1 VSGTT
6 APPDA
11 AALLQAAV
19 TAHKAGQLDEAIA
32 LYRQTLDRAPAMA
45 RAHSNLGAALL
56 AKELEGRALAH
67 LKHAVRIAPADPVAQ
82 LNLGVGLNAL
92 NRHAEA
98 EHVFRSLLA
107 QPRSEGDSDLIGQTC
122 IGLGLALRGQGRFD
136 DSLAIWRRAVALM
149 PKDALAHVNLSM
161 ALLTEGRFADGW
173 AEFRWRMRLTDE
185 MHRIG
190 PRQMNRPRW
199 DGRPFA
205 GKTLLVHGE
214 QGYGDN
220 IQFVRLCARAKALG
234 GTVLFACRREL
245 DRLLASCAGID
256 RVLVPPADD
265 PDQKLDLTDLPHDL
279 QLPLMDL
286 PHALGLRLDDLPGTL
301 PYLAPDAAARARWAA
316 RDWPAGLKVGLV
328 WAGSA
333 THANDHNRSIDF
345 ALFSRILKAPGATYY
360 SLQKER
366 GEAAAGSGIV
376 DLGPQ
381 LEDFTDTAAAL
392 EYLDLLIAVD
402 TSVVHL
408 AGAMNRCG
416 HWCRRWPT
424 GVGCATPT
432 ARRGTRRCGC
442 TANRTP
448 APGPKS
454 STASPPTYARSR
466 RRRCGKPQRIAQ
478 RPPAA
483 PQPRRG
489 QRLRRRPQFQPRRR
503 QGFDHRRAVVADAGR
518 VAAEQKAVARLAF
531 LREPHTAVEHA
542 HARPAPVP
550 EHQQLVVPQVDRLRQ
565 HRHVVHLGLLHA
577 PGACKQWRW
586 RH

>member
-1 VSGTT
+1 MSGTT

-19 TAHKAGQLDEAIA
+19 TAHKAGKLDEAIA

-286 PHALGLRLDDLPGTL
+286 PHALGLRLDDLPGTPAL
-301 PYLAPDAAARARWAA
+301 SGAGCGGACALGGARLAGGAEGRAGLGRQRHPCQRPQPLDRLCVVLAHPQSTRRDVLQPAKGARRGGRRQRHCRPRAAARRLH
-316 RDWPAGLKVGLV
+316 RHRRGTGVPRPA
-328 WAGSA
+328 
-333 THANDHNRSIDF
+333 D
-345 ALFSRILKAPGATYY
+345 
-360 SLQKER
+360 
-366 GEAAAGSGIV
+366 
-376 DLGPQ
+376 
-381 LEDFTDTAAAL
+381 
-392 EYLDLLIAVD
+392 
-402 TSVVHL
+402 
-408 AGAMNRCG
+408 RCG
-416 HWCRRWPT
+416 HLGRPS
-424 GVGCATPT
+424 G
-432 ARRGTRRCGC
+432 RGDEPVWTLV
-442 TANRTP
+442 P
-448 APGPKS
+448 A
-454 STASPPTYARSR
+454 
-466 RRRCGKPQRIAQ
+466 
-478 RPPAA
+478 
-483 PQPRRG
+483 
-489 QRLRRRPQFQPRRR
+489 
-503 QGFDHRRAVVADAGR
+503 VADWRWMRNTDRSPWYPSMRLYRQPHPGAWAEVVDR
-518 VAAEQKAVARLAF
+518 VAAD
-531 LREPHTAVEHA
+531 LRALTP
-542 HARPAPVP
+542 PPV
-550 EHQQLVVPQVDRLRQ
+550 R
-565 HRHVVHLGLLHA
+565 
-577 PGACKQWRW
+577 
-586 RH
+586 